1 LIKSSDGKIQNNEIT
16 YTGAGA
22 IIIAPEFNWMEAGLS
37 RNLEI
42 SGNHIETCM
51 FRQNLKRSQAAAI
64 SVVLE
69 ASNGDLAPAGGFKN
83 IIIHRNTIK
92 NCPKPC
98 VFLNAIDGGYFYKNT
113 IEPATWI
120 RDHGQNF
127 LIRNDMEYVT
137 KYVKNIVTDKDP
149 VGTGLSQIKHDR
161 EKLVRVD
168 NNGYV
173 SLNGYQEKQVKMR
186 VFDAYGQLILEDSF
200 SGYSSVT
207 LHRLKQGIY
216 IINLI
221 CNDESFSKKY
231 SVF

>member
-1 LIKSSDGKIQNNEIT
+1 
-16 YTGAGA
+16 
-22 IIIAPEFNWMEAGLS
+22 
-37 RNLEI
+37 
-42 SGNHIETCM
+42 
-51 FRQNLKRSQAAAI
+51 
-64 SVVLE
+64 
-69 ASNGDLAPAGGFKN
+69 
-83 IIIHRNTIK
+83 
-92 NCPKPC
+92 
-98 VFLNAIDGGYFYKNT
+98 
-113 IEPATWI
+113 
-120 RDHGQNF
+120 
-127 LIRNDMEYVT
+127 MEYVT

-149 VGTGLSQIKHDR
+149 VGTGLSQIKHDG

-186 VFDAYGQLILEDSF
+186 
-200 SGYSSVT
+200 GYSSVT